1 MSGYRPRAIVEMR
14 FTDGTVLRT
23 WESFSLHESF
33 ADPLG
38 SFSFTARPTIKTLA
52 WHTERLQKG
61 EKVLVYVDNARQGA
75 FIITGTDAHFDRD
88 NGATIEVTCKTP
100 LATAYEAGVD
110 PTTSR
115 KPPTDVAV
123 TDLIL
128 AVMQPYGFLS
138 VFGDS
143 SANVQAMT
151 GKPIGNRSAAVTV
164 EALKAKDL
172 QAHENETAYQ
182 FCARIITRLG
192 LALRVDA
199 TDETK
204 LLVSA
209 PDYEQDELY
218 AVGDG
223 EGCDRFV
230 HWNVVDTNDGQFSEC
245 VCRGVRHDDS
255 TSTQS
260 NTPKAVVNWVELMPP
275 PAPTTT
281 TISATAR
288 RDGFAAYSSTYH
300 PTKPRYLHDKSAR
313 DVPRAK
319 NAATLALGLP
329 AKDAFVIRGEV
340 YGMKSR
346 TGALWASDTVA
357 RCRISLPMIRGA
369 SFDAPMWV
377 LGKTW
382 RMDRDGGQ
390 FTSLDLI
397 PLGAMRLGDVGG

>member
-1 MSGYRPRAIVEMR
+1 MSANRPRAIVEMR

-75 FIITGTDAHFDRD
+75 FVITSTDTACGRED
-88 NGATIEVTCKTP
+88 GVTIGVTCKSL

-110 PTTSR
+110 PSTSR

-123 TDLIL
+123 SDIIL
-128 AVMQPYGFLS
+128 TALRPYGFTS
-138 VFGDS
+138 IVADS
-143 SANVQAMT
+143 AASVQAMT
-151 GKPIGNRSAAVTV
+151 GRAIGGRATAPTV
-164 EALKAKDL
+164 EELKAKDL

-209 PDYEQDELY
+209 PDYDQDELY

-260 NTPKAVVNWVELMPP
+260 NTPKATVLSTDLTE
-275 PAPTTT
+275 T
-281 TISATAR
+281 
-288 RDGFAAYSSTYH
+288 FFAYSSTCH

-340 YGMKSR
+340 YGMKAR

-369 SFDAPMWV
+369 SFDAPMYV